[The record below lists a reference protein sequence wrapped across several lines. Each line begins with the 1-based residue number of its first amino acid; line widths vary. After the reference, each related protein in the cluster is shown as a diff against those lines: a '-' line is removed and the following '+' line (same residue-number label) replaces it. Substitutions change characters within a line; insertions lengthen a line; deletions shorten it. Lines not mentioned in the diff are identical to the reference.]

1 MSMILDQQLLLSDK
15 QAITASAV
23 STNTIDLTQA
33 RDPGLGDS
41 LELVVRVNAAL
52 TGGTSV
58 QFAYVT
64 SANADL
70 SSPNVIVQT
79 PAIPAASLTA
89 GSEWLRVQVPA
100 LSLDAQRQRYLGVQ
114 YTVAG
119 TFAAGT
125 VTAGLVADREA
136 IVNYPSGLNVGS
148 F

>member
-1 MSMILDQQLLLSDK
+1 MILDQQLLLSDK

-23 STNTIDLTQA
+23 STHTIDLTQA
-33 RDPGLGDS
+33 RDPGPGDS
-41 LELVVRVNAAL
+41 LELVIRVNTAL

-64 SANADL
+64 SASADL
-70 SSPNVIVQT
+70 SSPNVIAQT

-136 IVNYPSGLNVGS
+136 IVNYPSGLNVGG

>member
-1 MSMILDQQLLLSDK
+1 MILDQQLLMSDK

-33 RDPGLGDS
+33 RDLGPGDS
-41 LELVVRVNAAL
+41 LELVIRVNTAL
-52 TGGTSV
+52 TGGTSL

-70 SSPNVIVQT
+70 SSPSVIVQT

-136 IVNYPSGLNVGS
+136 IVNYPSGLNVGG

>member
-1 MSMILDQQLLLSDK
+1 MILDQQLLLSDK

-23 STNTIDLTQA
+23 STNTIDLTQP
-33 RDPGLGDS
+33 RDLGPGDS
-41 LELVVRVNAAL
+41 LELVIRVNTAL

-58 QFAYVT
+58 QFAYIT
-64 SANADL
+64 SASADL
-70 SSPNVIVQT
+70 SSPSVIVQT

-136 IVNYPSGLNVGS
+136 IVNYPSGLNVGG